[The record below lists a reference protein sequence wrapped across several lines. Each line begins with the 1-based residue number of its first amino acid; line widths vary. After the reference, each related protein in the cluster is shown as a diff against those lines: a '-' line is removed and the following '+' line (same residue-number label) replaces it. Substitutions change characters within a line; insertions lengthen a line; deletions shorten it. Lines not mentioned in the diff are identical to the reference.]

1 MQKEEDYDKIQYR
14 FKKNIF
20 KFFKGFLVGFS
31 FIVPGVCSALVSMI
45 LGVYSILLEIIENF
59 YKIKVIKKHLFFISG
74 IILGIITLILGMSFL
89 FKENQKLLEIFFLGL
104 AIGGFINLFKKVKP
118 SKPVDFL
125 IIIGGILLTIMPE
138 LLIHNSTKQNHLIMI
153 IIGGFLSSLAFIM
166 PGISGSLI
174 LLMLGIYPVIINS
187 FSSLLLMSLDRSSV
201 IIVLLF
207 GISFVLGAVLF
218 SKLINKIINK
228 YEKSFLKFC
237 LGLLIGT
244 ISIIL
249 WKVIKID
256 YNIFIKII
264 IVFIGVIFIKIFDR

>member
-1 MQKEEDYDKIQYR
+1 
-14 FKKNIF
+14 
-20 KFFKGFLVGFS
+20 
-31 FIVPGVCSALVSMI
+31 
-45 LGVYSILLEIIENF
+45 
-59 YKIKVIKKHLFFISG
+59 
-74 IILGIITLILGMSFL
+74 
-89 FKENQKLLEIFFLGL
+89 
-104 AIGGFINLFKKVKP
+104 
-118 SKPVDFL
+118 
-125 IIIGGILLTIMPE
+125 
-138 LLIHNSTKQNHLIMI
+138 
-153 IIGGFLSSLAFIM
+153 M

-187 FSSLLLMSLDRSSV
+187 FSSLLLMSLDRSSL

>member
-45 LGVYSILLEIIENF
+45 LGVYSILLEIIEYF

-74 IILGIITLILGMSFL
+74 IVLGIITLILGMSFL
-89 FKENQKLLEIFFLGL
+89 FKENQNLLEIFFLGL

-118 SKPVDFL
+118 LKPVDFL